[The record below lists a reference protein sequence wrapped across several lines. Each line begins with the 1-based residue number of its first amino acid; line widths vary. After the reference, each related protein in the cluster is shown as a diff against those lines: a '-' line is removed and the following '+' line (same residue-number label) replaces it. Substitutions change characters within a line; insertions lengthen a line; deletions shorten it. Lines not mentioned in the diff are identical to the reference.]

1 MKSIKQNTD
10 DTTCLDHR
18 DDSSQYKNKLHFD
31 NSVFIYFFMWEKKT
45 YTIVSLSKINENT
58 IALHIKGAALFI
70 AYTAM
75 LSFIYYFKCRP
86 IIIKLIKPKI
96 TY

>member
-58 IALHIKGAALFI
+58 IALHIKGAVVIYSLYSNAQFYLLFQ
-70 AYTAM
+70 M
-75 LSFIYYFKCRP
+75 
-86 IIIKLIKPKI
+86 
-96 TY
+96 